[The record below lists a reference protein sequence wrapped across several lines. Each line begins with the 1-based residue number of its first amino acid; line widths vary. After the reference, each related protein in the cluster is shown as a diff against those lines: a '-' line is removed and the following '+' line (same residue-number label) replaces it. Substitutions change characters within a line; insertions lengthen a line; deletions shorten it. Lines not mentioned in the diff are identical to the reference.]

1 MTEQKGA
8 RMIETVVSIDL
19 FVDEKL
25 EIIKNRLLPDKS
37 DDTNKRLCI
46 VTGIH
51 GDELEGQFVCYEI
64 LRRIKEHPEY
74 LTGIL
79 DIYPSLNP
87 LGLDSISRKIPM
99 FDLDMNRIFPGLED
113 GAIAELIASRI
124 VEDIEGATMCL
135 DIHSSNI
142 FLREIPQVRMSSSYK
157 EQLLNYAKMLNV
169 QLVWI
174 DSTNNRQEAT
184 LAQTLN
190 DRGTPTLVTEMGS
203 GMRITKSYGLN
214 LVDGIFSLMSHLGI
228 WTGETAG
235 TSSPLIAKDDDIQL
249 LHAETPGIFMPE
261 VGHFVVVKKGDL
273 IGSILDPLNGVIKAQ
288 IFAPCDGTIFT
299 LREYPVVYGGSLL
312 ARILGGGTHA

>member
-1 MTEQKGA
+1 
-8 RMIETVVSIDL
+8 MIETVVSIDL

-25 EIIKNRLLPDKS
+25 EIIKNRLLPDKAN
-37 DDTNKRLCI
+37 DTHKRLCI

-64 LRRIKEHPEY
+64 LRRIKEHPEH
-74 LTGIL
+74 LLGTL

-113 GAIAELIASRI
+113 GAIAELIATRI

-142 FLREIPQVRMSSSYK
+142 FLREIPQVRMSSSYQN
-157 EQLLNYAKMLNV
+157 QLLDYAKLLNV

-174 DSTNNRQEAT
+174 DSTNHRQEAT

-190 DRGTPTLVTEMGS
+190 DRHIPTLVTEMGS
-203 GMRITKSYGLN
+203 GMRITKSYGTD
-214 LVDGIFSLMSHLGI
+214 LVDGIFNLMSNLGI
-228 WTGETAG
+228 WSGETYDVS
-235 TSSPLIAKDDDIQL
+235 TPLIANDEEIHL
-249 LHAETPGIFMPE
+249 LHADIPGIFMPE
-261 VGHFVVVKKGDL
+261 VGHFVLVKQGDL
-273 IGSILDPLNGVIKAQ
+273 IGSILDPLHGTIRSEVY
-288 IFAPCDGTIFT
+288 APCDGTIFT

-312 ARILGGGTHA
+312 ARILGGGQHA